1 MVVAPGMRLGRYE
14 ILKHLANGGMAEVL
28 LARATGIENFEH
40 HVVVKRIRGE
50 QAKDERF
57 VKMFVDEARLA
68 AALHHQHIVKVHDIG
83 QEHGE
88 YFFAMEF
95 VHGEDARKL
104 LMHLNKKQQQIP
116 TEHVLTIAT
125 GALAGLHHAH
135 EHSLEIVHRDV
146 SPANIL
152 IGFDGG
158 VKVADFGIAKA
169 AMRTQETRSGTLKG
183 KVSYMSP
190 EQCTG
195 GTVDRRSDVF
205 AMGIVLYELC
215 TVRRLFKG
223 DNDFMTMSSI
233 VQGGVPPPTTVRPDL
248 LPALEAII
256 MKALSLAP
264 DRRYQSAEE
273 MRLALE
279 ELAADAG
286 LRMSASSLARFMKQQ
301 FGDRLEPWLS
311 DEPPAELT
319 IDFDGDLAGVA
330 QTNVAIVADLDLRSS
345 APIMTAKSKVSED
358 LPAPSDGVPTW
369 RPDKPTASGT
379 PIAWS
384 PETKT
389 IDVRK
394 RWLIGAGA
402 CVAVAVVLLI
412 AVLSRTGGDERAQP
426 AASPPPAAAEV
437 PKAEPPK
444 AEPPKAEPPKAEPP
458 RPEPPKAEPEPIG
471 EPELPPE
478 MIPEP
483 AGSGSAVAAAG
494 SGSAKPPRKRPRPP
508 RPAKPGSTPKWDP
521 TTLFPKK

>member
-1 MVVAPGMRLGRYE
+1 VVVSGMQLGRYE
-14 ILKHLANGGMAEVL
+14 ILRHLANGGMAEVL

-50 QAKDERF
+50 QVKDERF
-57 VKMFVDEARLA
+57 VKMFLDEARLA
-68 AALHHQHIVKVHDIG
+68 AALHHQHIVQVHDIG

-104 LMHLNKKQQQIP
+104 LMHLSKNHEQIP
-116 TEHVLTIAT
+116 PEHVLTIAS

-135 EHSLEIVHRDV
+135 EHALKIVHRDV

-195 GTVDRRSDVF
+195 GKVDRRSDVF

-223 DNDFMTMSSI
+223 DNDFLTMSSI
-233 VQGGVPPPTTVRPDL
+233 VQGGVPPPTTLRPDL
-248 LPALEAII
+248 PPALEAII

-264 DRRYQSAEE
+264 ERRYQSAEE

-279 ELAADAG
+279 QFAADAG
-286 LRMSASSLARFMKQQ
+286 LRMSVSALARFMKKQ
-301 FGDRLEPWLS
+301 FGDRLEPWLTEES
-311 DEPPAELT
+311 APAELT
-319 IDFDGDLAGVA
+319 IDFDGDAAGVA
-330 QTNVAIVADLDLRSS
+330 QTTAVIELDCSAS
-345 APIMTAKSKVSED
+345 APIMAAKSNLADE
-358 LPAPSDGVPTW
+358 PAPSDGVPTW

-389 IDVRK
+389 LDVRK

-402 CVAVAVVLLI
+402 CVAGAVLLLI
-412 AVLSRTGGDERAQP
+412 LVLSRSGGADLTQP
-426 AASPPPAAAEV
+426 AASPPPLALP
-437 PKAEPPK
+437 PKVEPPK
-444 AEPPKAEPPKAEPP
+444 VEPPK
-458 RPEPPKAEPEPIG
+458 PEPVAAPDLVITEQPR
-471 EPELPPE
+471 
-478 MIPEP
+478 
-483 AGSGSAVAAAG
+483 SAVATPG
-494 SGSAKPPRKRPRPP
+494 SGSAKPPPRRPRPT
-508 RPAKPGSTPKWDP
+508 RPPNRAKPESTPKWDP